1 MTDVYAAALAYLRA
15 GWTPTPVVSK
25 VPVLQDWP
33 TRTVSEAD
41 AYSFWGEGT
50 YTGIGIVCGA
60 PSGNLLVVDI
70 EGRLAGDQQR
80 LAAIWAKAAELGVDQ
95 ILGAAMSGA
104 CATTPSGGRHIF
116 LRCTDGPVPGNVK
129 LCYRLEDDGRTTS
142 LLAETRGAGGQV
154 AAWPAPG
161 REWLGTS
168 GPGSAMPVTSVQLG
182 LVLDAFRWIDEAQ
195 RLPAPT
201 SRPRSSTFE
210 APRSLT
216 VAQALNDSLMADE
229 MSWLDVLDP
238 GWTHTGYDRSGRSM
252 WLRPDYG
259 DKSTALNSAHG
270 LEKFEGGPTPVLVVH
285 SNSVRHLPTGDGQRL
300 TPGRVMAYCWFE
312 GNEAAAYAALETAV
326 KGGEVHPAVARLP
339 RPTLERVV
347 EVVTSKLPKPPE
359 APALAPAPS
368 PSAVQSQPAPAGEG
382 PAEGDGTSVSRTTW
396 YAVDLS
402 AALAGV
408 WSDPPPVAL
417 RRADGV
423 AMFYRGKVNGLL
435 GESESGKAQPYS
447 AMVQTPSGPRRMGD
461 LRVGEVI
468 LGLDGAAQQVLEI
481 HEQGD
486 LEVWEVE
493 TSDGVVVECCGD
505 HLWSVQDA
513 NDRGRAG
520 GRYRTLRTAD
530 LAGQVRWPRGNPR
543 YSLPL
548 SQPARYARA
557 QQPIDPYLLG
567 LLLGDGG
574 MTKGVSFTCGDEEL
588 HERVRDLLPEGVTA
602 KRDGITAYLTV
613 TRGGD
618 ARNPLIDHLRELGL
632 YGHLSVEKFIPE
644 DYLRGDVEQRT
655 LLLRGLMDT
664 DGYLLHGRTA
674 EYSTSSPRL
683 AADVCE
689 LVRSLGGTAEPHWK
703 VPVYQGGEGRPAC
716 RIIVRLPL
724 DQAPFTLPRKR
735 DAYAAHA
742 TRRGPNRSIVRVERT
757 GRSLP
762 MRCITVSNADH
773 LYLTDGFVATH
784 NTWVGLVAVKQDLEA
799 GEHVLIIDF
808 EDAARGVV
816 GRLKALGAIT
826 AETLPRLVYIRPDE
840 SFSMSAA
847 ADLGEILDSRP
858 FGLVLVD
865 GVNAAMQT
873 MGFDI
878 NSNNDATA
886 FYQRLLHPIA
896 KRGPAVV
903 TIDHVPKSQEAR
915 GKGGI
920 GAQAKRGMIDG
931 AAIRVEA
938 LHPFGRGQTGELRLT
953 ADKDRP
959 GQVRENAV
967 EAKYLGIFEL
977 VSDADTG
984 QVTYTFHPPQHTSG
998 PFRPTL
1004 IMQRI
1009 SDALA
1014 LLPEGASKNT
1024 IEGAVKGR
1032 AEHIRIALERLQD
1045 EGYVALSPGARK
1057 GQLVLKLVKPF
1068 DPLAMPEPEMEAIAR
1083 AYYDE
1088 GEDD

>member
-60 PSGNLLVVDI
+60 PSGNLLVIDI

-95 ILGAAMSGA
+95 LLGAAMSGA
-104 CATTPSGGRHIF
+104 CATTPSGGRHLF

-168 GPGSAMPVTSVQLG
+168 GPGSALPVTSVQLG

-216 VAQALNDSLMADE
+216 VAQALNESLMADE

-312 GNEAAAYAALETAV
+312 GNEAAAYAALEEAV

-347 EVVTSKLPKPPE
+347 EVVKQKLPKPPE

-368 PSAVQSQPAPAGEG
+368 PSAVQSQPAPVGEG
-382 PAEGDGTSVSRTTW
+382 PVEGDGTSVSRTTW

-435 GESESGKAQPYS
+435 GESESGK
-447 AMVQTPSGPRRMGD
+447 
-461 LRVGEVI
+461 
-468 LGLDGAAQQVLEI
+468 
-481 HEQGD
+481 
-486 LEVWEVE
+486 
-493 TSDGVVVECCGD
+493 
-505 HLWSVQDA
+505 
-513 NDRGRAG
+513 
-520 GRYRTLRTAD
+520 
-530 LAGQVRWPRGNPR
+530 
-543 YSLPL
+543 
-548 SQPARYARA
+548 
-557 QQPIDPYLLG
+557 
-567 LLLGDGG
+567 
-574 MTKGVSFTCGDEEL
+574 
-588 HERVRDLLPEGVTA
+588 
-602 KRDGITAYLTV
+602 
-613 TRGGD
+613 
-618 ARNPLIDHLRELGL
+618 
-632 YGHLSVEKFIPE
+632 
-644 DYLRGDVEQRT
+644 
-655 LLLRGLMDT
+655 
-664 DGYLLHGRTA
+664 
-674 EYSTSSPRL
+674 
-683 AADVCE
+683 
-689 LVRSLGGTAEPHWK
+689 
-703 VPVYQGGEGRPAC
+703 
-716 RIIVRLPL
+716 
-724 DQAPFTLPRKR
+724 
-735 DAYAAHA
+735 
-742 TRRGPNRSIVRVERT
+742 
-757 GRSLP
+757 
-762 MRCITVSNADH
+762 
-773 LYLTDGFVATH
+773 
-784 NTWVGLVAVKQDLEA
+784 TWVGLVAVKQDLEA